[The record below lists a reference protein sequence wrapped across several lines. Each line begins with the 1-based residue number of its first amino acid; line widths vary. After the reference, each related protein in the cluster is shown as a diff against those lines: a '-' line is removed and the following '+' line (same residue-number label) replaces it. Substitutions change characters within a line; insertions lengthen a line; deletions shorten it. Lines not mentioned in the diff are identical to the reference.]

1 MGTVAV
7 PALKELVPA
16 RNPKGGAEG
25 LGDIPFSKALGS
37 LLLLA

>member
-1 MGTVAV
+1 MGAVVV

-25 LGDIPFSKALGS
+25 LGDIPYSKAPGS